1 MLQHEGSS
9 APQDPHKSAAASSN
23 PAAAAASVR
32 SSSSSV
38 TYVLDIKDIA
48 LQPNREVPLTLRKPE
63 DRRRTT
69 QIWQFK
75 VCSALLQ
82 SSTLTLETSALS
94 FSTVIC
100 SIHSS
105 Q

>member
-9 APQDPHKSAAASSN
+9 APQDPHKSAASSSV
-23 PAAAAASVR
+23 AAAAMKT
-32 SSSSSV
+32 SSSSV

-63 DRRRTT
+63 ERRRTT

-75 VCSALLQ
+75 VCFAVVNLFGFDDFCIVL
-82 SSTLTLETSALS
+82 
-94 FSTVIC
+94 
-100 SIHSS
+100 
-105 Q
+105 

>member
-9 APQDPHKSAAASSN
+9 APQDPHKS
-23 PAAAAASVR
+23 V
-32 SSSSSV
+32 SSSTAAMRSGSSV

-63 DRRRTT
+63 ERRRST

-75 VCSALLQ
+75 VCRSRVAVL
-82 SSTLTLETSALS
+82 
-94 FSTVIC
+94 C
-100 SIHSS
+100 
-105 Q
+105 